1 MIALDFAVYFTGKLS
16 SNLLMVHDLQIE
28 LNKTLVLVLIS
39 ILCLC
44 SAIIL
49 YNLNKLCKIHSF
61 LYPTDSWEI
70 QTALQYFN
78 PTSGKIGLICL
89 CVSIN

>member
-1 MIALDFAVYFTGKLS
+1 M
-16 SNLLMVHDLQIE
+16 
-28 LNKTLVLVLIS
+28 
-39 ILCLC
+39 
-44 SAIIL
+44 
-49 YNLNKLCKIHSF
+49 HSF

-78 PTSGKIGLICL
+78 HTPGKIGLICL